1 MYFKK
6 KFFFFLNIFQPS
18 WIAIGLWKFLG
29 FTHPYACMY
38 IDVSL
43 LVFVSYAWLN
53 ISFPYSKFILY
64 FELNVHW
71 LIAHF
76 HPHRSSI
83 IIIISSSLIIIG
95 FCLWVDWLSVYGASF
110 GSSPCWCSLHSIMV
124 LNCVV
129 IHQIQPNMRCAH
141 LFHFIFWFHL
151 MCGISHH
158 TLSFFTIQ

>member
-1 MYFKK
+1 M
-6 KFFFFLNIFQPS
+6 
-18 WIAIGLWKFLG
+18 
-29 FTHPYACMY
+29 
-38 IDVSL
+38 
-43 LVFVSYAWLN
+43 
-53 ISFPYSKFILY
+53 
-64 FELNVHW
+64 HW
-71 LIAHF
+71 FIAHF

-129 IHQIQPNMRCAH
+129 IHQVQTNTRCAWCAH

-158 TLSFFTIQ
+158 TLSLIHHRTFNYWIGISKFIFNFNLAWGLPCCLACGLRSLALVQLGISNSYLVLQLSKRIQIDFGGFVLL